1 MGPKSKQDDIW
12 ALWYTVYDEPME
24 SKTNSSEKK
33 LDVHPDEGVEPRL
46 TRVVSR

>member
-1 MGPKSKQDDIW
+1 MGPKSKHDDIW
-12 ALWYTVYDEPME
+12 ALRDTVYDEPME
-24 SKTNSSEKK
+24 SNTNGSEKE